1 MKTRFSITL
10 LTSAVTLKTLY
21 IEIRKLDE
29 FALGAKGGVDFS
41 TCQVMLGFFVLNPTY
56 SHFKLYW
63 KTFSAETQYSKKYL
77 SQSKLK

>member
-21 IEIRKLDE
+21 IAIRKLDE

-41 TCQVMLGFFVLNPTY
+41 TC
-56 SHFKLYW
+56 
-63 KTFSAETQYSKKYL
+63 
-77 SQSKLK
+77 